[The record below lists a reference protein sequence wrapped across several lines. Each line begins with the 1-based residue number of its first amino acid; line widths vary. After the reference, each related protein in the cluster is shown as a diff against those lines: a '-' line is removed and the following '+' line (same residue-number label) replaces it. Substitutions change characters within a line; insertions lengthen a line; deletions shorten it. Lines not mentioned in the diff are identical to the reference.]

1 MDTESGRNVQKG
13 YMEMFA
19 GAMIGIRNPKA
30 HSNQRITRE
39 DAVRKLH
46 FASLLM
52 YKVDQAIYNTDKYYL
67 YDKTLV
73 SKDGND

>member
-30 HSNQRITRE
+30 HANQRITWK

-52 YKVDQAIYNTDKYYL
+52 YKVDQAINNT
-67 YDKTLV
+67 
-73 SKDGND
+73 GIIE

>member
-1 MDTESGRNVQKG
+1 MENESGRNVQKG

-30 HSNQRITRE
+30 HANQTITKE
-39 DAVRKLH
+39 DAIRKLH

-52 YKVDQAIYNTDKYYL
+52 YKIDQAVRYTGVYE
-67 YDKTLV
+67 
-73 SKDGND
+73 